1 MTGIPSPVNDKL
13 IDALFSVSSRI
24 REIRKEMDKL
34 AEDSTETD
42 ESKDFYGFESL
53 DPLEESQ
60 EDGRNARMSG
70 PHFQFW

>member
-42 ESKDFYGFESL
+42 KSEDFYGFKSRRG
-53 DPLEESQ
+53 Q
-60 EDGRNARMSG
+60 GGRG
-70 PHFQFW
+70 HK